1 MELNLA
7 IIVLTLRI
15 MQSRDQ
21 WGLFDL
27 KKPLYDAFRSEACG
41 SKGECEGCSVPDCA
55 FAADFGQELSSD
67 PAVIK
72 RHQKP
77 SLPFVLH
84 PPLLPQRAPA
94 GTRVELKLVLVGNAV
109 TRIDLYL
116 RALRR
121 LLAEGPVRGAVEKVV
136 FADAAGG
143 KSCEP
148 VIVPAADFL
157 AQPLPEG
164 PLLLRV
170 KAPLRLVHDGM
181 PVREFSFPL
190 FMRTLLRRVSSL
202 AGYYGA
208 GELDVDFRMLSQQ
221 ADEVLVS
228 RPSFSVERWKGSSRM
243 EGLTGS
249 CLIRGVIAD
258 LYPFLRL
265 GELLNV
271 GKGAPFGFGSFT
283 LAPGE

>member
-7 IIVLTLRI
+7 IIVLTLRLT
-15 MQSRDQ
+15 QARDQ

-27 KKPLYDAFRSEACG
+27 KKHFSDAFRSEACR
-41 SKGECEGCSVPDCA
+41 SKGECEDCSVPDCA
-55 FAADFGQELSSD
+55 FAADFGQQLSSD

-77 SLPFVLH
+77 SLPFILH
-84 PPLLPQRAPA
+84 PPLLSPKNPSE
-94 GTRVELKLVLVGNAV
+94 TRVELSLVLVGNAV
-109 TRIDLYL
+109 TRIDIYL
-116 RALRR
+116 RSLRR
-121 LLAEGPVRGAVEKVV
+121 VLAEGPVRGVVETVTYG
-136 FADAAGG
+136 DAAGG
-143 KSCEP
+143 RSGEP

-157 AQPLPEG
+157 AQPFPEG
-164 PLLLRV
+164 PLLLQL
-170 KAPLRLVHDGM
+170 KTPLRLVHEGM

-208 GELDVDFRMLSQQ
+208 GESEADFRMLSRQ
-221 ADEVLVS
+221 AEEVVVG
-228 RPSFSVERWKGSSRM
+228 RPSFRTERWKGSSRM
-243 EGLTGS
+243 EGITGS
-249 CLIRGVIAD
+249 CLLRGAIAD

-283 LAPGE
+283 LSPGE